1 MVVYMQLTEKNMSLR
16 VRLYCGSACHDVC
29 LRLPQM
35 ACPTTNVNKF
45 KLLIDFVWLFTVL
58 LIDFV
63 WLFTDMMSFRCSLVP
78 RPPAG
83 AHTAG

>member
-1 MVVYMQLTEKNMSLR
+1 MIINGSVYAAESMSLR

-45 KLLIDFVWLFTVL
+45 KLLIDFVWLFTAL

-63 WLFTDMMSFRCSLVP
+63 WLFTALDAV
-78 RPPAG
+78 
-83 AHTAG
+83 